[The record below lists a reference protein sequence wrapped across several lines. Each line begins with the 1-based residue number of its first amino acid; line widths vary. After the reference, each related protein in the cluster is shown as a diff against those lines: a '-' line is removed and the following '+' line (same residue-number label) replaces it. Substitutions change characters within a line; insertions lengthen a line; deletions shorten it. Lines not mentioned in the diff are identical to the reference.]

1 MPMAPARSSGIDT
14 KHSLLTSPILDL
26 KFNLA
31 CHRPDS
37 PTSLE
42 DSQSESGDSL
52 DNSDSSATSES
63 ETNTE
68 TTKDKNATMHME
80 RDLVSSLSQVA
91 TPPLSPA
98 RPQFDQETET
108 QEQHSQDFDIQDLH
122 LNAQTS
128 YNSMA
133 NTSMSTL
140 NTLSGSVSSQP
151 HSYLSSTA
159 IPIALEAATAQVL
172 PVSAW
177 KSLLPGVAPAPA
189 PSPAAPMAPIKATR
203 PPRSI
208 NNNYK
213 SHDLRLNEILPIV
226 LPPEREAKLS
236 MEMID
241 LFESLLPTEE
251 SHNRR
256 TRLIKKIEDILH
268 LEWPGQDI
276 KAEPFGST
284 VNGLGTSTSDV
295 DLCITTTWPGL
306 KNVQMLATAFRKH
319 GMQKVFCVA
328 GAKVPI
334 VKLWDPELHLSCDMN
349 INTPL
354 GLMNTRMIKTYVAID
369 PRVRPF
375 AMIIK
380 HWARKRVLNDA
391 ANGGTISTYTWIC
404 IVINFLQ
411 MRSPPILPALHDIPH
426 TLSAENQVI
435 NGNNTS
441 FCEDLSKLEGFG
453 YANKETLGGLLY
465 AFFRRFAIEFDYD
478 HHVISMRHGRYLTKE
493 SKDWHIPGKHYK
505 LFCVEE
511 PLDTSR
517 NLGNSSDM
525 ASSKG
530 LKQEFGRAL
539 DILIHR
545 GSLNECCEQWVF
557 PPIFY
562 NNNFRNGEN
571 SGYHHTHHAAGRR
584 YTLGYRQNNNH
595 NNSYNQYK
603 DQPDI
608 DDDNEEE
615 GEHYV
620 NERSYANFR
629 SMVTTTS
636 TGQSGGY
643 RTNRSNSAPRLD
655 VSAFSGY
662 RNSAKQPPV
671 PFTGTGS
678 GTNNKSS
685 SLRSPISKNGMA
697 SSFSGSSFLDQ
708 DPFGVPNPS
717 SFSTPSRNRSKS
729 VSAVENNIVAIRP
742 PIKQEKNNGTASSS
756 VTGSGTGAPR
766 QRRSKSSNRSDG
778 SKHVGNN
785 NSNNNSNNANHQN
798 HHNHHNHQNQQ
809 HQQHHNHNNSA
820 NSGNSGSGGN
830 GNGNGN
836 KQGRSSNNHSHS
848 HNSNAP
854 TNGSG
859 RSPRSTVELSLAD
872 IAPKAL
878 MSSANHASKDS
889 ESQKPGSD
897 GKKGGNKRVVWSTNS
912 NRGESRGTHPGNGS
926 GSSNHAQKGPQ
937 SETEKKAKETKTLA
951 ERPEQAGPR
960 KGTA

>member
-26 KFNLA
+26 KFNVN
-31 CHRPDS
+31 CRRPDS

-42 DSQSESGDSL
+42 DSHSESGDSL

-98 RPQFDQETET
+98 RPQFHQETEM
-108 QEQHSQDFDIQDLH
+108 QEPLSRDLDIQDLH

-128 YNSMA
+128 YN
-133 NTSMSTL
+133 T
-140 NTLSGSVSSQP
+140 
-151 HSYLSSTA
+151 
-159 IPIALEAATAQVL
+159 LEAATAQVT

-189 PSPAAPMAPIKATR
+189 QSPTPPMAPVKASR

-354 GLMNTRMIKTYVAID
+354 GLMNTQLIKTYVAID

-411 MRSPPILPALHDIPH
+411 MRSPPILPALHDMPH

-478 HHVISMRHGRYLTKE
+478 HHVISVRHGCYLTKE

-562 NNNFRNGEN
+562 NNNLRNGEN

-595 NNSYNQYK
+595 NNNYNQYK
-603 DQPDI
+603 AQPDI
-608 DDDNEEE
+608 DDGDEEE
-615 GEHYV
+615 GVHYA
-620 NERSYANFR
+620 NDRSYANFR

-636 TGQSGGY
+636 TGQNGGY

-671 PFTGTGS
+671 PFTGTSS
-678 GTNNKSS
+678 GTNNNSS
-685 SLRSPISKNGMA
+685 SLRSPLSKIGMA
-697 SSFSGSSFLDQ
+697 SSFNGSSFLDQ
-708 DPFGVPNPS
+708 DPFGVPNPP
-717 SFSTPSRNRSKS
+717 SFLTPSRNRSKS
-729 VSAVENNIVAIRP
+729 VSAVENNVVAIRP
-742 PIKQEKNNGTASSS
+742 PIKQEKNNGVANGS
-756 VTGSGTGAPR
+756 VNGPVPGAPR

-785 NSNNNSNNANHQN
+785 NNNSNNYSNNANHQN
-798 HHNHHNHQNQQ
+798 
-809 HQQHHNHNNSA
+809 HNHNNSA
-820 NSGNSGSGGN
+820 NSGNSGNSGN

-836 KQGRSSNNHSHS
+836 KQGRSNNNHNHS

-878 MSSANHASKDS
+878 MSSANQALKDP
-889 ESQKPGSD
+889 ESQKSGSD

-912 NRGESRGTHPGNGS
+912 NRGESRGTHPGNTGS
-926 GSSNHAQKGPQ
+926 SSSNHAQKGPQ
-937 SETEKKAKETKTLA
+937 PETEKKAKETKALA

>member
-14 KHSLLTSPILDL
+14 KHSLLTSPILDI

-42 DSQSESGDSL
+42 DSQSESGESL
-52 DNSDSSATSES
+52 NSES
-63 ETNTE
+63 D
-68 TTKDKNATMHME
+68 TKDKNATMHVE

-108 QEQHSQDFDIQDLH
+108 QEHPSTDLDIQDLH
-122 LNAQTS
+122 LNEQTS
-128 YNSMA
+128 YN
-133 NTSMSTL
+133 T
-140 NTLSGSVSSQP
+140 
-151 HSYLSSTA
+151 
-159 IPIALEAATAQVL
+159 LEAATAQVST

-177 KSLLPGVAPAPA
+177 KSLLPGVAPVPAPA
-189 PSPAAPMAPIKATR
+189 PPTAPMAKSSAR
-203 PPRSI
+203 PPRSM

-213 SHDLRLNEILPIV
+213 SHDLHLNEILPIV
-226 LPPEREAKLS
+226 LSPEREAKLS

-256 TRLIKKIEDILH
+256 TRLIKKIEDILR

-295 DLCITTTWPGL
+295 DLCITTAWSGL

-411 MRSPPILPALHDIPH
+411 MRSPPILPALHDMPH
-426 TLSAENQVI
+426 TLSADNQVI

-441 FCEDLSKLEGFG
+441 FFEDLSKLEGFG
-453 YANKETLGGLLY
+453 YSNKETLGGLLY

-584 YTLGYRQNNNH
+584 YTLGYRQNNNY

-608 DDDNEEE
+608 DDDDEEE

-620 NERSYANFR
+620 NDRSYANFR

-636 TGQSGGY
+636 TGQNGY

-671 PFTGTGS
+671 PYTGANS

-685 SLRSPISKNGMA
+685 TLRSPPSKGGMA

-708 DPFGVPNPS
+708 DPFGIPNPS
-717 SFSTPSRNRSKS
+717 SSSLPTPSRNRSKS
-729 VSAVENNIVAIRP
+729 VSAVENSIVAIRP
-742 PIKQEKNNGTASSS
+742 PIKQEKSGANGSNAN
-756 VTGSGTGAPR
+756 GSGTGAPR
-766 QRRSKSSNRSDG
+766 QRRSKSSNRGDG
-778 SKHVGNN
+778 SKQATRTTQTTRT
-785 NSNNNSNNANHQN
+785 SNNNGNRQGRSNN
-798 HHNHHNHQNQQ
+798 
-809 HQQHHNHNNSA
+809 NHNN
-820 NSGNSGSGGN
+820 
-830 GNGNGN
+830 
-836 KQGRSSNNHSHS
+836 NH
-848 HNSNAP
+848 NNAP

-872 IAPKAL
+872 IAPKA
-878 MSSANHASKDS
+878 MSSVLLAAKDP
-889 ESQKPGSD
+889 ELQNPGSD
-897 GKKGGNKRVVWSTNS
+897 GKKGGNKRNVVWSTNS
-912 NRGESRGTHPGNGS
+912 NRGVSRGTHPGTGNS
-926 GSSNHAQKGPQ
+926 SSNILKGPQ
-937 SETEKKAKETKTLA
+937 ETEKKTKAPKALA
-951 ERPEQAGPR
+951 EHPEQAGPR
-960 KGTA
+960 QASA

>member
-1 MPMAPARSSGIDT
+1 MAPARSSGIDT
-14 KHSLLTSPILDL
+14 NLALLNSPILDL
-26 KFNLA
+26 KFNLTS

-52 DNSDSSATSES
+52 DNIDSSATSES
-63 ETNTE
+63 ETTD
-68 TTKDKNATMHME
+68 TKTKDSRTG
-80 RDLVSSLSQVA
+80 DPSLSSLPLSQVA

-98 RPQFDQETET
+98 QPLFDQET
-108 QEQHSQDFDIQDLH
+108 QEPSSNLDIQDLH
-122 LNAQTS
+122 LNE
-128 YNSMA
+128 
-133 NTSMSTL
+133 
-140 NTLSGSVSSQP
+140 LSCNMDVSGPPLVSGTISSQP
-151 HSYLSSTA
+151 SSCT
-159 IPIALEAATAQVL
+159 IPKVLEATAQGAS
-172 PVSAW
+172 SAW
-177 KSLLPGVAPAPA
+177 KSLLPGVASTPP
-189 PSPAAPMAPIKATR
+189 PMAPMAKSSR
-203 PPRSI
+203 PRST

-251 SHNRR
+251 SHKRR

-268 LEWPGQDI
+268 IEWPGQDI

-354 GLMNTRMIKTYVAID
+354 GLMNTRLIKTYVAID

-391 ANGGTISTYTWIC
+391 GMEDFF
-404 IVINFLQ
+404 VI
-411 MRSPPILPALHDIPH
+411 MRSPPILPALHDMPH
-426 TLSAENQVI
+426 TLSPDNQVI

-441 FCEDLSKLEGFG
+441 FCDDLSKLEGFG

-465 AFFRRFAIEFDYD
+465 AFFRRFAIEYDYD
-478 HHVISMRHGRYLTKE
+478 HHVISVRHGRYLTKE

-584 YTLGYRQNNNH
+584 YTFGYRQNNNH
-595 NNSYNQYK
+595 NNHTHNYYQYK

-608 DDDNEEE
+608 DDDDDEES
-615 GEHYV
+615 EHYT
-620 NERSYANFR
+620 NDRSYANFR

-636 TGQSGGY
+636 TGNNGGY
-643 RTNRSNSAPRLD
+643 RTNRSNSAPKLD
-655 VSAFSGY
+655 VSAFSARSKQSSASFGI
-662 RNSAKQPPV
+662 NS
-671 PFTGTGS
+671 GS
-678 GTNNKSS
+678 VSNNNKS
-685 SLRSPISKNGMA
+685 LRLPPVKNGMA

-708 DPFGVPNPS
+708 DPFGAPPTA
-717 SFSTPSRNRSKS
+717 TPSRNRSKS
-729 VSAVENNIVAIRP
+729 VGAVESNIVAIRP
-742 PIKQEKNNGTASSS
+742 PTKQEKSHGANATNVSGSATGT
-756 VTGSGTGAPR
+756 PR
-766 QRRSKSSNRSDG
+766 QRRSKSSNRGDG
-778 SKHVGNN
+778 SKQVGNN
-785 NSNNNSNNANHQN
+785 NNNNNNNNGASYQSHNQHHQQSQNQYHNHSNNSTSGANG
-798 HHNHHNHQNQQ
+798 
-809 HQQHHNHNNSA
+809 NNSGI
-820 NSGNSGSGGN
+820 NGGN
-830 GNGNGN
+830 NGNR
-836 KQGRSSNNHSHS
+836 QGRSNGHNN

-859 RSPRSTVELSLAD
+859 RSPRSTVEFSLAD
-872 IAPKAL
+872 IAPKAI
-878 MSSANHASKDS
+878 MSSTHASNP
-889 ESQKPGSD
+889 ESRSGND
-897 GKKGGNKRVVWSTNS
+897 GKKGGNKRNVVWSTNS
-912 NRGESRGTHPGNGS
+912 NRGESRGNTGGNNNI
-926 GSSNHAQKGPQ
+926 SNNNHKGPQ
-937 SETEKKAKETKTLA
+937 ETETKTKSTKALA
-951 ERPEQAGPR
+951 EHQAGPR
-960 KGTA
+960 EASA